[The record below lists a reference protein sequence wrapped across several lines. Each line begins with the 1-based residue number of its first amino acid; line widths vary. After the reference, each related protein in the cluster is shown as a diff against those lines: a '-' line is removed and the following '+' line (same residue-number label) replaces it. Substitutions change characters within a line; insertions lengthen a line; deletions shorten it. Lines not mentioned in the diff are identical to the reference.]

1 MRIPLEHFSANPA
14 ISLSPQP
21 NESLSLRQK
30 MSQIVTGSSRTVST
44 GSAPTSPAFH
54 RKKAMSMLFAD
65 TTKDS
70 DVEFGNDA
78 TILPNLAVH
87 QTMSSSLTSFDRREV
102 DEEYDQC
109 DTGPKSLPF
118 QKHSTG
124 GYFQRLVCFLCDQI
138 ETLSETKF
146 GVDNLWKLN
155 STTIGNIQFL
165 NDFQI

>member
-124 GYFQRLVCFLCDQI
+124 GYFQRLVIVSMFTPPTRSLQ
-138 ETLSETKF
+138 KKNF
-146 GVDNLWKLN
+146 GWEN
-155 STTIGNIQFL
+155 F
-165 NDFQI
+165 